1 MTFIIGIILGGGLV
15 IFALQNLAPI
25 MVSFL
30 GWNFEGSVAL
40 IVLIA
45 FLGGIVVS
53 LLFSLSSAI
62 TGMMNEARLKKHNAH
77 LQKELD
83 DHKAMLAEAHQQ
95 IVEKPADTVIIQEVR
110 DDTQI

>member
-1 MTFIIGIILGGGLV
+1 MVFIIGIILGGGLV
-15 IFALQNLAPI
+15 VFALQNLTPV

-45 FLGGIVVS
+45 FLGGVIIS

-62 TGMMNEARLKKHNAH
+62 GGMMNEARLKKHNAH
-77 LQKELD
+77 LQKELE
-83 DHKAMLAEAHQQ
+83 DHKVMLAEAHQQ
-95 IVEKPADTVIIQEVR
+95 IIEKPVDTVIIQEVR
-110 DDTQI
+110 DDTRL

>member
-1 MTFIIGIILGGGLV
+1 
-15 IFALQNLAPI
+15 

-45 FLGGIVVS
+45 FLGGVVLT

-62 TGMMNEARLKKHNAH
+62 GGMMNEARLKKHNTL
-77 LQKELD
+77 LQKDLE
-83 DHKAMLAEAHQQ
+83 DHKTMLAEAHQQ
-95 IVEKPADTVIIQEVR
+95 IVDKSADTIIIKEVR
-110 DDTQI
+110 DDTQV